1 MSNANKKKA
10 KGKSKPSASA
20 EEPPSPS
27 PPYRRRRRDRS
38 PTSQRSDSDDSK
50 EDYSSHGDEP
60 ETSNDISKSGSSS
73 REVPSKAIPKRRRH
87 RGDTPEASD
96 HEGPVEDKSSDAPLQ
111 LPSREEDVEVSYS
124 PDLDEEAEWTDSD
137 PWGKESEPW
146 DEPKNDKHGRK
157 YTLLSQRCSTRYRE
171 YEKNHLISGMDL
183 HYGLS
188 LIHISEPTRPY

>member
-10 KGKSKPSASA
+10 KGKSKPSALA

-27 PPYRRRRRDRS
+27 PPQGRRRRGRS
-38 PTSQRSDSDDSK
+38 PSSPRSDSDDPR

-96 HEGPVEDKSSDAPLQ
+96 HEGPVEDKSSDVDERSPFYAPLQ

-124 PDLDEEAEWTDSD
+124 PD
-137 PWGKESEPW
+137 PV
-146 DEPKNDKHGRK
+146 
-157 YTLLSQRCSTRYRE
+157 
-171 YEKNHLISGMDL
+171 
-183 HYGLS
+183 
-188 LIHISEPTRPY
+188 